1 VNIGSRQDGRD
12 RGSNVVDVEYD
23 CGQVAEA
30 IRGQVEHGPYEHEPI
45 YGSGD
50 AGKRIADVLA
60 TKRLSIAKRMTY

>member
-1 VNIGSRQDGRD
+1 MADYD
-12 RGSNVVDVEYD
+12 RNEIAVAVWE
-23 CGQVAEA
+23 QV
-30 IRGQVEHGPYEHEPI
+30 RHGPYEHEPI